1 MHCTMFKDLT
11 ALILNYVKLMQK
23 KPVVIQILSRDLDL
37 EGAPYGYTPFCDSN
51 KDMEGFRFWK
61 QVWF

>member
-1 MHCTMFKDLT
+1 MVC
-11 ALILNYVKLMQK
+11 
-23 KPVVIQILSRDLDL
+23 SRDLDL

-61 QVWF
+61 QVWFQSYNHTLKENKNYIGT